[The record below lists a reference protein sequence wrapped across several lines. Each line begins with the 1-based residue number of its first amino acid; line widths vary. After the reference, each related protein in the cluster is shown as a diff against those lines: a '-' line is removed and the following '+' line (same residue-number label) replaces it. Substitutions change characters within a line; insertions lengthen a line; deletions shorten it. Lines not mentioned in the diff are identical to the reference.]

1 MEWVFIPP
9 GSPNFGGLWEAAVK
23 SAKGHMKKVVGKAIL
38 TFEELCTLCC
48 DIEAMLNSRPL
59 IPVSDDPND
68 LGALTPFMFLT
79 GSQSYSL
86 PLLSFQKLPS
96 DDLLRANETKRW
108 LHVKNMMADFWKRW
122 SREYLTTLQQRPK
135 HVLETPNLK
144 VNDMVLLTSENLP
157 PLQWPLGR
165 ILEVFP
171 GNDGYV
177 RTVLVKT
184 AAGTYKRP
192 AYKARKLPFEAS

>member
-1 MEWVFIPP
+1 MR
-9 GSPNFGGLWEAAVK
+9 
-23 SAKGHMKKVVGKAIL
+23 SAKEHMKKVVGEAVL

-48 DIEAMLNSRPL
+48 DIEAMMNSRPL
-59 IPVSDDPND
+59 IPISDDPND
-68 LGALTPFMFLT
+68 LGTLTPFVFLT
-79 GSQSYSL
+79 GSQFYSL

-122 SREYLTTLQQRPK
+122 SREYLTKLQQRPK

-144 VNDMVLLTSENLP
+144 VNDMVLLTSETLP

-165 ILEVFP
+165 ILEVFL
-171 GNDGYV
+171 GMMGMCE
-177 RTVLVKT
+177 LCW
-184 AAGTYKRP
+184 
-192 AYKARKLPFEAS
+192 